1 MAETPIQKAIEELE
15 ILADQKEEQVKKIK
29 ECIGTLKKLFGEQTS
44 KTTKVVPH
52 SESSNTTRKG
62 PKSASKYKGV
72 SPSTDGKKWR
82 AQIWLR
88 GEVHY
93 IGTYNTEEE
102 AHEAYEQAKADAQEQ
117 MENNPDRTK

>member
-15 ILADQKEEQVKKIK
+15 KLADQKEEQVKKIK
-29 ECIGTLKKLFGEQTS
+29 ECISTLKKLFGEQTS
-44 KTTKVVPH
+44 KKTKVDPQ
-52 SESSNTTRKG
+52 SSHNNTSRG
-62 PKSASKYKGV
+62 PKSVSKYKGV
-72 SPSTDGKKWR
+72 SPTTDGKKWR
-82 AQIWLR
+82 AQIWF
-88 GEVHY
+88 GAEIHH